1 MKSKQ
6 KALALFRCLMLSLVV
21 VLPQATS
28 AKRHIVIEGIDSI
41 PPMEFLDKDGNP
53 TGFNVEIIKAV
64 MERLGYDYT
73 INLGSQDSVIKR
85 FNEGVV
91 DVIPGVENS
100 GVNPMLLNQSNITVL
115 MYISIA
121 SRKGDNYSSIADL
134 RGKTVA
140 FMEGANAEKY
150 VRNDTLFDSKVVCFS
165 NPEQAMS
172 DLSAGKY
179 DAVIARFYIARD
191 IIRRYGIDN
200 VVLQPINIPPSEQRI
215 VANDK
220 DLSIE
225 ITGELTRMRRDGTYD
240 RIYKKWLVEPDSY
253 ARYFYALI
261 VLLVMVLLVVAYV
274 IVRMFRNIRSG
285 RRLLQRERDRLS
297 ILMDAGRFE
306 GSEIDI
312 RTMMFTR
319 ISPTGEVV
327 SKQTIT
333 EALED
338 VYPKDRLVV
347 LNNIDNARNGGSLDK
362 YGEIVVRM
370 KSPDFDPQKPVYRY
384 YTLFSKELRDE
395 KGNVKLYW
403 VRKDIND
410 AYVTSIELK
419 HYHERMDFALKN
431 TGISQLDYDVPRK
444 SVTVRNGY
452 NVPGEV
458 TIDVSKYLEYLPAFK
473 DVFEIMDKGE
483 SQGFS
488 KDVTFC
494 YPGSDE
500 KRYATMMVRAMAYDD
515 DGKVTLYTAIRK
527 DNTELINI
535 QHDLERAK
543 EKAEAA
549 DRLKSQF
556 LDNMSHEIRTPLN
569 AIVGFSSLLQE
580 ADADEREQYIEII
593 NNGSAQLLSLIND
606 ILDMSSIEAGTFE
619 FYPSTFDLVDTFKEL
634 ALELSKKMT
643 NPDVKL
649 LVDNPY
655 KSCMVTLDERV
666 VKKIVKIFMTN
677 AIKNTQKGY
686 VKMGYSYDG
695 KKNLTISVEDTGI
708 GIDEENF
715 GKIFRRFEKID
726 TFVQGTGL
734 ELSFLRAL
742 ADRTGDEVGFTSKK
756 GSGSTFY
763 FIIHNCK
770 AIVTM

>member
-1 MKSKQ
+1 
-6 KALALFRCLMLSLVV
+6 
-21 VLPQATS
+21 
-28 AKRHIVIEGIDSI
+28 
-41 PPMEFLDKDGNP
+41 
-53 TGFNVEIIKAV
+53 
-64 MERLGYDYT
+64 
-73 INLGSQDSVIKR
+73 
-85 FNEGVV
+85 
-91 DVIPGVENS
+91 
-100 GVNPMLLNQSNITVL
+100 
-115 MYISIA
+115 
-121 SRKGDNYSSIADL
+121 
-134 RGKTVA
+134 
-140 FMEGANAEKY
+140 
-150 VRNDTLFDSKVVCFS
+150 
-165 NPEQAMS
+165 
-172 DLSAGKY
+172 
-179 DAVIARFYIARD
+179 
-191 IIRRYGIDN
+191 
-200 VVLQPINIPPSEQRI
+200 
-215 VANDK
+215 
-220 DLSIE
+220 
-225 ITGELTRMRRDGTYD
+225 
-240 RIYKKWLVEPDSY
+240 
-253 ARYFYALI
+253 
-261 VLLVMVLLVVAYV
+261 
-274 IVRMFRNIRSG
+274 
-285 RRLLQRERDRLS
+285 
-297 ILMDAGRFE
+297 
-306 GSEIDI
+306 
-312 RTMMFTR
+312 
-319 ISPTGEVV
+319 
-327 SKQTIT
+327 
-333 EALED
+333 
-338 VYPKDRLVV
+338 
-347 LNNIDNARNGGSLDK
+347 
-362 YGEIVVRM
+362 
-370 KSPDFDPQKPVYRY
+370 
-384 YTLFSKELRDE
+384 
-395 KGNVKLYW
+395 
-403 VRKDIND
+403 
-410 AYVTSIELK
+410 
-419 HYHERMDFALKN
+419 MDFALKN

-619 FYPSTFDLVDTFKEL
+619 FYPSTFDLADTFKEL

-677 AIKNTQKGY
+677 AIKNTQKGH

-695 KKNLTISVEDTGI
+695 KGNLTISVEDTGI

-715 GKIFRRFEKID
+715 SKIFRRFEKID